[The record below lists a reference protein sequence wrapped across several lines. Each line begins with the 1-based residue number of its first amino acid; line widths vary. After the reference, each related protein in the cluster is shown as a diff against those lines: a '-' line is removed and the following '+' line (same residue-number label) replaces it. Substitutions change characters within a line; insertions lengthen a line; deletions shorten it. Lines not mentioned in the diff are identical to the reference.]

1 MTKRETRKFS
11 LFAAFLVCAVCLV
24 TALQTFGQATTGTIS
39 GTVRDVQGGV
49 VAGATVTVR
58 KLDTNFSRSLTT
70 GDDGRFRFPGLP
82 VGPYELTVEQTGFA
96 RFARGPI
103 VLLLN
108 QDAVVDPILQVAAAT
123 EKVTVTEDAPLLN
136 TTSSEVG
143 VRFDERRLTDLP
155 TLPSPSSGS
164 GGFRD
169 VFAFALAA
177 PGVSQLNS
185 GNQVFA
191 SGTNFSV
198 NGSRPR
204 GNSFMIDG
212 QDSNDP
218 TVTGRQ
224 QVLNNPE
231 IVQEFRLITNQF
243 SAEYGR
249 AAGSIVSL
257 VTKSGTNDFHGS
269 VFWFHNDNAL
279 NSCSNLDE
287 RAGLTDPRFCS
298 SLSGGREGAPFRIEN
313 QIGGTLG
320 GPIWRN
326 RTFFFGSVQRWTDR
340 ALGSGTSISGVPT
353 DAGKALLQ
361 STVGSRPQV
370 AALLQFVPG
379 AATQGT
385 GSSGNPT
392 FAAYC
397 VGGGILPSCSGGAR
411 VDVPTGTITGSTA
424 SFFNN
429 WQASGR
435 VDHTFNNHHSMGG
448 RYLFSDSE
456 QGGLGQV
463 TPPGLTTQNLDRA
476 QAMFVF
482 LTSSF
487 TPRVLNEFRVS
498 WQRRANVRSATD
510 PRSETIPSI
519 EIPELGLTG
528 FAASASRT
536 AIGLAI
542 NLPNSGFTNTYQL
555 QDTIGWTR
563 GAHALKFGLDF
574 RRVDLKSV
582 FFPFIRGR
590 LTYPTSQAG
599 LGLPAGTVSIQNF
612 IDDVAAVANINKPL
626 PGGQPAQYFRW
637 YDYFFFAQDSWQVHP
652 TLFLS
657 LGLRYEAPG
666 NALASLYAV
675 NDAIQA
681 TNGGDPVFRLGPR
694 PGRDLNN
701 FQPRFGF
708 AWNPRTA
715 DRSWLRFL
723 TGKNSLVVRGGY
735 ARTNDYQFVTLALT
749 VGTTFPFVVAVSSP
763 GLANAFTTLSTLNP
777 DLSNPA
783 ALNLLNRTILEKD
796 FRSPIAEQF
805 SLEVQRELNTNT
817 VFRVGYVGTKGTAL
831 FQTIDG
837 NPRTLCSA
845 VPIRIDNPTTGA
857 FTVLGCPRL
866 DPSVGVITVRAN
878 TASSIYH
885 SMQLSVER
893 RFKNGFSG
901 GAHYTWSSFIDTA
914 SDPFNPSVRG
924 EVALAQN
931 SFNRRAE
938 RARSTYDRP
947 HRFTVNAVYELP
959 LYRSQSG
966 TLGRFLGGWQVG
978 GVLTLQS
985 GTPFGPLNGSDPTAA
1000 LSGIAG
1006 LVGDPIRPNLN
1017 TNLPISSMTVRELQQ
1032 AGGSSLFSTLATCTR
1047 IGTTLTCAPGDWF
1060 GNVGRNILRADGI
1073 GNVDLS
1079 VSKTTRLFAERHRL
1093 QFRVDFFNLTNTR
1106 NFGIPEARITNP
1118 GFLDEGSTDGGNRR
1132 IFLGLKYSF

>member
-1 MTKRETRKFS
+1 M
-11 LFAAFLVCAVCLV
+11 
-24 TALQTFGQATTGTIS
+24 
-39 GTVRDVQGGV
+39 
-49 VAGATVTVR
+49 VAGATVAVR
-58 KLDTNFSRSLTT
+58 NLDTNLSRSLTT
-70 GDDGRFRFPGLP
+70 GEDGRFRFPGLP

-96 RFARGPI
+96 RYVRGPI

-108 QDAVVDPILQVAAAT
+108 QDAVVNPTLEVVGAA

-136 TTSSEVG
+136 TTSPEVG

-191 SGTNFSV
+191 TGTNFSV
-198 NGSRPR
+198 NGSRVR

-249 AAGSIVSL
+249 TAGSIVSV
-257 VTKSGTNDFHGS
+257 VTKGGTNEFHGS
-269 VFWFHNDNAL
+269 AFWFHNDNAL
-279 NSCSNLDE
+279 NSCSNLDK

-298 SLSGGREGAPFRIEN
+298 SLSSGRKGAPFRIEN
-313 QIGGTLG
+313 QIGGILG

-326 RTFFFGSVQRWTDR
+326 RTFFFGSAQRWTDR

-379 AATQGT
+379 AATQST
-385 GSSGNPT
+385 HSGGNLT

-397 VGGGILPSCSGGAR
+397 FGGGTLPSCSGGTR
-411 VDVPTGTITGSTA
+411 VDVPTGTITGSA
-424 SFFNN
+424 PSFFNN

-435 VDHTFNNHHSMGG
+435 VDHTFNTQHSMGG
-448 RYLFSDSE
+448 RYLFSDSK
-456 QGGLGQV
+456 QGGIGQA
-463 TPPGLTTQNLDRA
+463 TPPGLTTQNVNRT
-476 QAMFVF
+476 QAMSVF
-482 LTSSF
+482 FTSSF
-487 TPRVLNEFRVS
+487 TPRVLNEFRLS
-498 WQRRANVRSATD
+498 WQRWANVTSAAD
-510 PRSETIPSI
+510 LSAETIPSI

-542 NLPNSGFTNTYQL
+542 NLPNGQVNNTYQL
-555 QDTIGWTR
+555 QETMAWTR
-563 GAHALKFGLDF
+563 GAHAVKFGLDF
-574 RRVDLKSV
+574 RRVDIKSI

-599 LGLPAGTVSIQNF
+599 LGLAAGTVSIQNF

-626 PGGQPAQYFRW
+626 PGGQPVKYFLW

-666 NALASLYAV
+666 NALASLYPV
-675 NDAIQA
+675 NDAIQVA
-681 TNGGDPVFRLGPR
+681 NGGDPVFRLEPR

-708 AWNPRTA
+708 AWNPRTS
-715 DRSWLRFL
+715 DESWLRFL
-723 TGKNSLVVRGGY
+723 TGGNRLVVRGGY
-735 ARTNDYQFVTLALT
+735 ARTNDYQFLTLAQT

-763 GLANAFTTLSTLNP
+763 GLANAFTTLPTLSP

-783 ALNLLNRTILEKD
+783 ALNLLNRTVLDEN

-805 SLEVQRELNTNT
+805 SLELQREVDPNT

-845 VPIRIDNPTTGA
+845 VPIRIDNPISGA
-857 FTVLGCPRL
+857 FTVLGCPRV
-866 DPSVGVITVRAN
+866 DPSAGVITVRAN

-893 RFKNGFSG
+893 RFNSG
-901 GAHYTWSSFIDTA
+901 LSAGAHYTWSSFLDTA

-1000 LSGIAG
+1000 LSGIDA

-1017 TNLPISSMTVRELQQ
+1017 TNLPISSMSLKEIRQ
-1032 AGGSSLFSTLATCTR
+1032 AGGSSLFSNLAPCTR
-1047 IGTTLTCAPGDWF
+1047 IGTTLTCAPGDRF
-1060 GNVGRNILRADGI
+1060 GNVGRNVLRADGI

-1079 VSKTTRLFAERHRL
+1079 VSKSTRLFAGRHRL
-1093 QFRVDFFNLTNTR
+1093 QFRADFFNLTNTR

-1118 GFLDEGSTDGGNRR
+1118 AGFLDEGSTDGGNRR
-1132 IFLGLKYSF
+1132 IFLGMKYSF